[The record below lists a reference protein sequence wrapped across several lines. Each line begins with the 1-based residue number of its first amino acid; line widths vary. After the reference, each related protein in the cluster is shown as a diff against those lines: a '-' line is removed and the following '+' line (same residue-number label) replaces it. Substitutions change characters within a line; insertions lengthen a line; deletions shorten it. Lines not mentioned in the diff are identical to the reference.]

1 MKRLFLMMIAAA
13 LLVSC
18 DERTDAVGSRAGDD
32 DQSMAQRNTEH
43 SRAIYRAIETGD
55 VSGLDSVLD
64 ENIIDHNG
72 GPDGSD
78 LNGRDSVKHFIS
90 QIHLYFDNLKVEH
103 VADATSADGNYH
115 FAMVRMTGKSK
126 ENPWGMPVGIDMD
139 DTMVDVV
146 KIKDGMA
153 AEHWGFMS
161 QQDHNE
167 IMGSMGGAK
176 PAAADTTRN

>member
-64 ENIIDHNG
+64 ENVIDHNAN
-72 GPDGSD
+72 PDGSD
-78 LNGRDSVKHFIS
+78 LKGRDSVKHFIS
-90 QIHLYFDNLKVEH
+90 
-103 VADATSADGNYH
+103 
-115 FAMVRMTGKSK
+115 
-126 ENPWGMPVGIDMD
+126 
-139 DTMVDVV
+139 
-146 KIKDGMA
+146 
-153 AEHWGFMS
+153 
-161 QQDHNE
+161 
-167 IMGSMGGAK
+167 
-176 PAAADTTRN
+176 

>member
-18 DERTDAVGSRAGDD
+18 DEQTDAVGSRADDD

-64 ENIIDHNG
+64 ENVIDHNAN
-72 GPDGSD
+72 PDGSD
-78 LNGRDSVKHFIS
+78 LMGRDSVKHFIS

-167 IMGSMGGAK
+167 IMSSMGGAK
-176 PAAADTTRN
+176 PVTDTTRN